1 MLRIRKF
8 AAIDIGSNAMRLL
21 IVNIVEEKDKKAVFN
36 KSSLV
41 RVPVRLGQDAFTQG
55 IISIQSKN
63 RMIDSMKAFAL
74 LMKVNKV
81 ERFMACATSAMREAQ
96 NASEITKEIFEQ
108 SGIDIRIIDGKKE
121 AMIIAASDLK
131 NFINSDKAIMYVDV
145 GGGSTELTL
154 FNKGELISSKSFRN
168 GTVRLINDMV
178 SQQVWKDMESW
189 IKDQTKDFEQV
200 TVVGSGGNINKI
212 FKLSGKPQDKPLS
225 YSYVS
230 NQYNILSSM
239 SYEERISNLGLNPDR
254 ADVIIPALRI
264 YKNAMKWSNS
274 KQIYVP
280 KIGVSDGIV
289 KEIYYDTIGL
299 KYQEIQ

>member
-21 IVNIVEEKDKKAVFN
+21 TVNIIEEKGKSPVFN

-41 RVPVRLGQDAFTQG
+41 RVPVRLGQDAFTTG
-55 IISIQSKN
+55 VISEESKQ
-63 RMIDSMKAFAL
+63 RMVDSMKAFAL
-74 LMKVNKV
+74 LMKVSKV
-81 ERFMACATSAMREAQ
+81 ERFMACATSAMRESE
-96 NASEITKEIFEQ
+96 NAKEIVGLIRKE

-131 NFINSDKAIMYVDV
+131 AFINSEKAIMYVDV

-154 FNKGELISSKSFRN
+154 FDKGELIASKSFPN

-178 SQQVWKDMESW
+178 SQQVWKQMENW
-189 IKDQTKDFEQV
+189 IKDQTKSLPNIS
-200 TVVGSGGNINKI
+200 VVGSGGNINKI
-212 FKLSGKPQDKPLS
+212 FKLSGKPQEKPLT
-225 YSYVS
+225 YNYVN
-230 NQYNILSSM
+230 NQYNALSSM

-264 YKNAMKWSNS
+264 YRNAMKWSNA
-274 KQIYVP
+274 KQIFVP

-299 KYQEIQ
+299 KYQEIK